1 MTKKALIKRLVKESI
16 YNKHNHNIL
25 AEMDIVSTIQDIL
38 PYVNYLMNI
47 GFLTYHG
54 RKLLLKKCRQ
64 SEAAKEEIKRLAA
77 KKGFSI
83 ENFKN
88 SAYLDKTQVKGSEAT
103 IAKPED
109 TDHISFNS
117 EYFFD
122 EEESTEEDSTSFGL
136 TDDTLG
142 VDYGTSFP
150 AEDPDTEV
158 REYFPKPR
166 PLNELED
173 FVKNKRKNL
182 KKYWSKK

>member
-1 MTKKALIKRLVKESI
+1 
-16 YNKHNHNIL
+16 
-25 AEMDIVSTIQDIL
+25 MDIVSTIQDIL

-88 SAYLDKTQVKGSEAT
+88 SAYSDKTQIKDNEVTVAR
-103 IAKPED
+103 PDD

-136 TDDTLG
+136 TDTLE
-142 VDYGTSFP
+142 VDYGNSLS

-158 REYFPKPR
+158 RDYSPKPR

-173 FVKNKRKNL
+173 FVNNKRTIL
-182 KKYWSKK
+182 KKYWSK